1 MKSLKTAISIPEN
14 IFIKAEETAK
24 NLGMKRSRLYT
35 AAISDFIEKHREDD
49 LTTRLND
56 IYAEESSRIDPTL
69 TGMQVSSLAQEVW

>member
-35 AAISDFIEKHREDD
+35 AAISDFIEKQREDN

-69 TGMQVSSLAQEVW
+69 FGMQVSSLAQEIW